1 MSMLESNQMKCA
13 NYDCTNH
20 LTKFELSRLG
30 KYWSKYRLCL
40 DCRWH
45 KKAIRVRC
53 PRCSKPFCQL
63 NNSLFCNNCKVK
75 KIVKLNTREC
85 SECGTSFK
93 PTRKKMTCSKKCAKI
108 RKSKRDKE
116 NGLRWI
122 REKRGVFQKYAKVLM
137 DNGWKVI
144 PPKEESK

>member
-1 MSMLESNQMKCA
+1 
-13 NYDCTNH
+13 
-20 LTKFELSRLG
+20 
-30 KYWSKYRLCL
+30 
-40 DCRWH
+40 
-45 KKAIRVRC
+45 
-53 PRCSKPFCQL
+53 
-63 NNSLFCNNCKVK
+63 
-75 KIVKLNTREC
+75 
-85 SECGTSFK
+85 
-93 PTRKKMTCSKKCAKI
+93 MTCSKKCAKI